1 MPFTDQEKINQ
12 GDLLSLQLYGIAN
25 APAGQQQW
33 YSALYPWKPIIAPDK
48 IWNQFTSIPSA
59 STSIVA
65 DANVLANPSILEKK
79 VLRLTAELTSNYR
92 GFIARTTY
100 NNTSSAQLENWI
112 LPSIIRDNGSPSN
125 GYSIKLYHG
134 DPYAGGIEISTA
146 YMAGSDGSPSWSFLY
161 PTGIIICST
170 DIANNFKTFYN
181 TNGLWILGYRYIGTT
196 GGSGG
201 GSGANDASLVTAE
214 IELTHPFDP
223 NYPTDEFALVVT
235 DNDGNVLNDGT
246 GSGGGGGGGG
256 GSGFSY
262 FPGGW
267 T

>member
-1 MPFTDQEKINQ
+1 LPFTDQEKINQ

-48 IWNQFTSIPSA
+48 IWNQFTSIPPA
-59 STSIVA
+59 ATSLIA
-65 DANVLANPSILEKK
+65 DNNVLNNPTILEKSTI
-79 VLRLTAELTSNYR
+79 RLTVELTSNYR

-125 GYSIKLYHG
+125 GYGIKLYHG
-134 DPYAGGIEISTA
+134 NPNAGGVQITTA
-146 YMAGSDGSPSWSFLY
+146 YLAGSGGDPSWSFLY
-161 PTGIIICST
+161 PTGIILCST

-181 TNGLWILGYRYIGTT
+181 TNGLWIVGYRYIGTT

-201 GSGANDASLVTAE
+201 GSGGEAKLVTTE
-214 IELTHPFDP
+214 IVIPNFTDP
-223 NYPTDEFALVVT
+223 NYTTDHFAIVVT
-235 DNDGNVLNDGT
+235 DDDGNVLNEV
-246 GSGGGGGGGG
+246 
-256 GSGFSY
+256 
-262 FPGGW
+262 
-267 T
+267 